1 MAYAKAFF
9 DLQVDFARTVA
20 ALSGL
25 SLARSLF
32 AYTNLFVRF
41 GLGRR
46 PDETAAGWQE
56 YVAGIDHASYD
67 HGRDHVGDEH
77 AGDDHSGDVSEWTY
91 RFYLRRAHL
100 DTSPE
105 LVASVGCFGY
115 ARLDGDRVR
124 LHFRDAE
131 TDGHAPLGIA
141 RRDRRI
147 AELRALF
154 AHAKRTEHQSV
165 HVIGASWLYN
175 LEAYRRLFPPSY
187 LATAQVLRDRFQR
200 MPLWGQFLDRH
211 GDVNE
216 RMVLPFRERLRQQ
229 TSMAGL
235 EQCFPFQVIGVEAP
249 LRDFCDFYGA

>member
-9 DLQVDFARTVA
+9 DLQVGFARTVA
-20 ALSGL
+20 GL
-25 SLARSLF
+25 SELPLGFSLF

-46 PDETAAGWQE
+46 PDESAAGWQE
-56 YVAGIDHASYD
+56 YVAGLSGA
-67 HGRDHVGDEH
+67 
-77 AGDDHSGDVSEWTY
+77 GDVSEWTY
-91 RFYLRRAHL
+91 SFYLRRAQL
-100 DTSPE
+100 DSSPA

-115 ARLDGDRVR
+115 GRLDGDRIR
-124 LHFRDAE
+124 LHFRNAE
-131 TDGHAPLGIA
+131 TDEHGPLGIA

-154 AHAKRTEHQSV
+154 EHAKRTEDQSV
-165 HVIGASWLYN
+165 RVVGASWLYN

-200 MPLWGQFLDRH
+200 MPLWGQFLDRN

-216 RMVLPFRERLRQQ
+216 HLAQPFRARLQRQ
-229 TSMAGL
+229 MGVEGL
-235 EQCFPFQVIGVEAP
+235 EHCFPFQVIGVEAP
-249 LRDFCDFYGA
+249 ISEFCDFYGV